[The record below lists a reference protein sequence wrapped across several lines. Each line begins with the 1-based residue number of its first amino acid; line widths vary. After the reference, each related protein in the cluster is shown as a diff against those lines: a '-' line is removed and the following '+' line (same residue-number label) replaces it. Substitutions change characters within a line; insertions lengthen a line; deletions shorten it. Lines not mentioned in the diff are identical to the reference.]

1 VLIHLKSSQVVVVV
15 KMVNLLMEEYA
26 AIALKVVLFAIVKMF
41 VQHAMKMMGMYLK
54 MDNVRRVE

>member
-1 VLIHLKSSQVVVVV
+1 MVV